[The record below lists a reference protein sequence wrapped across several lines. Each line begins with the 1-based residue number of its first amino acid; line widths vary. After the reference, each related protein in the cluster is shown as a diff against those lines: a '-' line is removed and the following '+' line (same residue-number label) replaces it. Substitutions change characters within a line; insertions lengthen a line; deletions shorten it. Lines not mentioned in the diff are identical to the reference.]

1 MVEQEGCT
9 DPPPPRASA
18 RLKRLREPRRPGP
31 KTAALRGIQLKSALL
46 SRYKAVQTNTWEA
59 PRLGPANTPSSA
71 NTLSSNSFPLLSF
84 PFRCCFFFVFIFIF
98 SAPINL
104 RGSERELGERWLLS
118 QQRCAAGNSVTDP
131 HPPSCLPPPPP
142 PGDPLKKLRLCVK
155 CASYHTTRHYTSNES
170 RNEFFFFKLKKK
182 KQQQK

>member
-1 MVEQEGCT
+1 MAEQEGCT
-9 DPPPPRASA
+9 DPPPRASA

-84 PFRCCFFFVFIFIF
+84 PFLYVVVFFLFLFLF
-98 SAPINL
+98 SLHQLI
-104 RGSERELGERWLLS
+104 
-118 QQRCAAGNSVTDP
+118 
-131 HPPSCLPPPPP
+131 
-142 PGDPLKKLRLCVK
+142 
-155 CASYHTTRHYTSNES
+155 
-170 RNEFFFFKLKKK
+170 
-182 KQQQK
+182 